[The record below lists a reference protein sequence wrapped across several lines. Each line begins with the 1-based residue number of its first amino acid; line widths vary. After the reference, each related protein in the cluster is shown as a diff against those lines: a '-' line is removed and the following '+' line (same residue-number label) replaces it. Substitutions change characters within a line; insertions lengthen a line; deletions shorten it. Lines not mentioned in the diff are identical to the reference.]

1 MLLFRQS
8 DLQFL
13 STLSLRR
20 ATGGKQSFIRMDRIF
35 LSTLSLRRA
44 TGLAGKVEDAIN
56 ISIHALL
63 AESDHPSLSDIEQH
77 TYFYPRS
84 PCGERPKQ
92 PKHQTQTQYFYP
104 RSPCGERR
112 VFNLFANPGSTISI
126 HALLAESDADAL
138 TDDVS
143 TGGFLSTLS
152 LRRATRYFTYYIGR
166 FLISIHALLAESDCT
181 MTITICT
188 ASNFYP
194 RSPCGERRSNQ
205 PVTMHTW
212 KFLSTLSLRRATQRH
227 SPDNT
232 HRQISIHA
240 LLAESDEHAYML
252 VLWVLRFLST
262 LSLRRA
268 TLFPLLCNLLH
279 HNFYPRSP
287 CGERLRG
294 WTLNINGPI
303 FLSTLSLRRA
313 TTLRQL
319 QSALHRNFYPR
330 SPCGERRNTR
340 NSAETT

>member
-1 MLLFRQS
+1 MSSRPL
-8 DLQFL
+8 
-13 STLSLRR
+13 
-20 ATGGKQSFIRMDRIF
+20 
-35 LSTLSLRRA
+35 
-44 TGLAGKVEDAIN
+44 

-194 RSPCGERRSNQ
+194 RSPCGERRACIHACVVGAPISIHALLAESDGITLHDL
-205 PVTMHTW
+205 VKHFFISIHALLAESDTSGKCAVSSAMS
-212 KFLSTLSLRRATQRH
+212 FLSTLSLRRAT
-227 SPDNT
+227 PV
-232 HRQISIHA
+232 RQGQG
-240 LLAESDEHAYML
+240 
-252 VLWVLRFLST
+252 R
-262 LSLRRA
+262 
-268 TLFPLLCNLLH
+268 P
-279 HNFYPRSP
+279 P
-287 CGERLRG
+287 
-294 WTLNINGPI
+294 
-303 FLSTLSLRRA
+303 
-313 TTLRQL
+313 
-319 QSALHRNFYPR
+319 
-330 SPCGERRNTR
+330 
-340 NSAETT
+340 